1 MVSLATPTPLL
12 IRSPCESTSSSVQ
25 DQPPPSKLPAN
36 TCPAS
41 VASHARSGVG
51 RAIAVKRAPIEA
63 WLGGVMLRNTPPALR
78 QSNARPLPPTMAEP
92 SGAMPA
98 AYRSRVVPQLS
109 ESPLKHLTP
118 ALGSRRTEPDPL
130 MSAMRPLLPTT
141 TPSPDALAAIAL
153 AAEEAVTTDP
163 GSQPGTLSRS
173 HPARR
178 S

>member
-78 QSNARPLPPTMAEP
+78 QSN
-92 SGAMPA
+92 
-98 AYRSRVVPQLS
+98 V
-109 ESPLKHLTP
+109 
-118 ALGSRRTEPDPL
+118 
-130 MSAMRPLLPTT
+130 RPLLPTT
-141 TPSPDALAAIAL
+141 TPSPDALTAIAL